1 MVRAG
6 RVLAAGLLVLC
17 ATEAYSQQQQES
29 STMYPRW
36 DAGGSWGLIFTNR
49 RDLQAYDEA
58 DPGASALSVDFG
70 RYFTTHLK
78 ADVGVMWSTTHYADV
93 RWIPIPDVPQGYEYL
108 QLAQVSI
115 RPTSVSA
122 AVTYQFRENEFM
134 HPYLSGGVRA
144 IRQSIHTERYA
155 STLTIR
161 GVRYTVPAID
171 EHETSVIARP
181 FVAVGCKSYFNRWV
195 FMRSEWLVAL
205 GSRGY
210 SHSTL
215 RIGTGF
221 DF

>member
-6 RVLAAGLLVLC
+6 QVLSAVGLVAWCSAAAHAQV
-17 ATEAYSQQQQES
+17 
-29 STMYPRW
+29 PKW
-36 DAGGSWGLIFTNR
+36 DAGGSWGLTFADR
-49 RDLQAYDEA
+49 RDLKAFDEA
-58 DPGASALSVDFG
+58 DPGASALNIDFG
-70 RYFTTHLK
+70 RYFSTHFK
-78 ADVGVMWSTTHYADV
+78 ADVGVMWSPTHYVDV
-93 RWIPIPDVPQGYEYL
+93 QWIPIPGVPQGYEYL
-108 QLAQVSI
+108 QLAQISI

-122 AVTYQFRENEFM
+122 ALTYQFRENEFM
-134 HPYLSGGVRA
+134 HPYLSGGVRV
-144 IRQSIHTERYA
+144 IRQEIHTERYA

-171 EHETSVIARP
+171 EHDTSVIARP

-205 GSRGY
+205 GPRGY

-215 RIGTGF
+215 RIGAGF